1 MSSFSKRFPDLR
13 PGEYEEFG
21 VPTSVLSQLPKGVSI
36 RVFATPSR
44 THTSEGYFLQAIK
57 SVKAGWSNRTATIL
71 CSCPGSM
78 LRCALVLLGIAKTP
92 CSHARGLRAALK
104 RGL

>member
-13 PGEYEEFG
+13 PGEYEEIG
-21 VPTSVLSQLPKGVSI
+21 VPVGILSQLPKGISV

-44 THTSEGYFLQAIK
+44 THASEGYFIQATK
-57 SVKAGWSNRTATIL
+57 NAKAGWSNRTATIQ

-78 LRCALVLLGIAKTP
+78 LRCTLVLLGLVKTP
-92 CSHARGLRAALK
+92 CSHARALRMALK